1 MIRKLSLYMTLS
13 TILSTRSLY
22 YPALVHFA
30 VLCHLVPK
38 SCLTLQPHGLQHAR
52 LTCPSLSP
60 GICSDSCPLNQG
72 CHTTIS
78 YSVAHFFPCSHSF
91 RASGSFPMIQLFA
104 SGAQSTV
111 SFNFSIS
118 SSNEYSGLISFRLTG
133 FIFFQS
139 KGL

>member
-1 MIRKLSLYMTLS
+1 MIRKLSLYVTLS

-22 YPALVHFA
+22 YPAFLHFA
-30 VLCHLVPK
+30 VLCCLVPK

-60 GICSDSCPLNQG
+60 RICSDSCPLNQG

-91 RASGSFPMIQLFA
+91 PASESFPMIQLFA
-104 SGAQSTV
+104 SGGQNTVASTLASV
-111 SFNFSIS
+111 IPMNIRVDF
-118 SSNEYSGLISFRLTG
+118 L
-133 FIFFQS
+133 
-139 KGL
+139 